1 MSITQIEMLLLLV
14 GLFWLT
20 PRKYQ
25 LLTSIIAGVGYLAL
39 EQEYWSLGLLTVLSI
54 TSFFVAHQESRPKLI
69 SGLIVVIINF
79 AMYKLLQ
86 AHESA
91 SANSLVLL
99 GTSYYCMRF
108 IHYLIEGYKGSLPSH
123 SFTQFLSYSFFLPT
137 FLVGPINR
145 FQDFVRD
152 DFRRRWDSKLFISGL
167 ERIIFGYFK
176 IVVLADYL
184 VATKLHT
191 YAQLQGGD
199 TTAIGAY
206 LLCLEYGLNL
216 YFKFGGY
223 SDIAIGVSAM
233 MGFRIIENFHYPFLK
248 SNINKFWQ
256 SWHISL
262 SSWCRDYVYSPVSSK
277 LRNHVLGITVSMLV
291 LGLWHEVS
299 LKYIAWGLYHA
310 LGIVVFR
317 YWQTI
322 TFPKLTKGALPKV
335 ITYPLATALTF
346 NFVILSFA
354 ITRAGSLTEALK
366 IYLKIFSGIV

>member
-1 MSITQIEMLLLLV
+1 MNLIQIDSILLIV
-14 GLFWLT
+14 GLFWIT

-25 LLTSIIAGVGYLAL
+25 PFTIIFTCIFYLVL
-39 EQEYWSLGLLTVLSI
+39 EEEYWSLALLTVLSV
-54 TSFFVAHQESRPKLI
+54 TGFFVANQKSRPKLI
-69 SGLIVVIINF
+69 SGLIGIIVIF
-79 AMYKLLQ
+79 SMYKLLQ
-86 AHESA
+86 AHESN

-108 IHYLIEGYKGSLPSH
+108 IHYLIEGYKGSLPTH

-152 DFRRRWDSKLFISGL
+152 DFRRRWDSKLFISGI

-176 IVVLADYL
+176 IVVLANYL

-206 LLCLEYGLNL
+206 LLCLEYGLDL
-216 YFKFGGY
+216 YFRFGGY

-233 MGFRIIENFHYPFLK
+233 MGFRIIENFNYPFLK
-248 SNINKFWQ
+248 SNINTFWQ

-262 SSWCRDYVYSPVSSK
+262 SSWCRDYVYSPVSST
-277 LRNHVLGITVSMLV
+277 LRNHVLGITVSMLI

-299 LKYIAWGLYHA
+299 LRYIAWGLYHA

-322 TFPKLTKGALPKV
+322 TFPGLTKGTLPKV

-354 ITRAGSLTEALK
+354 ITRADSLKEALK
-366 IYLKIFSGIV
+366 IYLTIFAGIV